1 MSQLETQTAPG
12 PPRRDTGW
20 EIPAVEGGDPPPG
33 RDVLWRL
40 LRRATIA
47 GIGVSLLVHLIL
59 WLIAAVVT
67 VNFKTPDAGG
77 APPGEVDFAV
87 MTSVELATIQES
99 EIQVETP
106 PAPEDSA
113 SEESLMEL
121 MSDSV
126 AMEAMTPELTEL
138 ESALGS
144 GEVSD
149 STSFNAASSGSGGA
163 GAGGGASFFGLEA
176 QGRRFAYIVDRS
188 ASMNGDTPSG
198 RTRMELTQRELDRS
212 IDALLESAEFFV
224 VFYSDRATP
233 LGSRRMWTD
242 ATARKKLWARRE
254 LYRVYPDG
262 GTRPITGFDQVF
274 ALRPPPDAIYF
285 MTDGRFLHSV
295 PEDIARMNDRE
306 MIPIHCIMFG
316 DFANSTVREEVER
329 MMRKIA
335 SDSGGSFAR
344 VRGTQP

>member
-1 MSQLETQTAPG
+1 MNQAEQKPAAGTAG
-12 PPRRDTGW
+12 PEVGW
-20 EIPAVEGGDPPPG
+20 EISGGEAAPKEPRGDA
-33 RDVLWRL
+33 LWRL
-40 LRRATIA
+40 LRRATLA
-47 GIGVSLLVHLIL
+47 GVAASLLVHLAL

-67 VNFKTPDAGG
+67 VSFKTPDAGG

-87 MTSVELATIQES
+87 MTSVELATIQQT

-113 SEESLMEL
+113 PDESLVEL
-121 MSDSV
+121 MSDS
-126 AMEAMTPELTEL
+126 METDALSPELAEL

-149 STSFNAASSGSGGA
+149 SSSFNAASSGSGGA
-163 GAGGGASFFGLEA
+163 GTGGGASFFGLEA

-188 ASMNGDTPSG
+188 SSMNADTPSG

-212 IDALLESAEFFV
+212 IEALLESAEFFV

-233 LGSRRMWTD
+233 LGSRRMWSD

-254 LYRVYPDG
+254 LYRIYPDG

-274 ALRPPPDAIYF
+274 ALRPLPDAIYF
-285 MTDGRFLHSV
+285 MTDGRFLANV
-295 PEDIARMNDRE
+295 PEEIARMNDRE
-306 MIPIHCIMFG
+306 MIPVHCVMFG
-316 DFANSTVREEVER
+316 DFANRGDRDIVEQ

-335 SDSGGSFAR
+335 SDSGGSFVR
-344 VRGTQP
+344 VRGVSP